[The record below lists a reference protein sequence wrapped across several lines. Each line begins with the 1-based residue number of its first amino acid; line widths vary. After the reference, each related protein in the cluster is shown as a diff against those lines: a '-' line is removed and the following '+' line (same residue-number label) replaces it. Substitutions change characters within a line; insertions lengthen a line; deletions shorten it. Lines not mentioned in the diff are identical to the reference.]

1 MYARKYGDDNKQQSF
16 SRGEYTI
23 PANYAGNAFTA
34 DEIPDLGYAK
44 SEKQVSEDIENNPE
58 ASTPIHCS
66 EKDEIHAEF
75 HQPCSEYAMCQT
87 EPCKQNSPCA
97 KENAQCGNAYKQE
110 EPRRGIFR
118 DLLARFDRGFELDDL
133 LLIGLIILLLNSDK
147 NECESSRDE
156 IIILLAFLL
165 LSGF

>member
-1 MYARKYGDDNKQQSF
+1 MYARKYGDDNTQQSF
-16 SRGEYTI
+16 RRGEYTI

-34 DEIPDLGYAK
+34 DEIPDLSYTK
-44 SEKQVSEDIENNPE
+44 SEAPPDEAAKNTCDVICEEKNEITDAPQPLCCED
-58 ASTPIHCS
+58 
-66 EKDEIHAEF
+66 
-75 HQPCSEYAMCQT
+75 AMCQK
-87 EPCKQNSPCA
+87 EPCKQNCPCL
-97 KENAQCGNAYKQE
+97 KESEQCTDANKE

-118 DLLARFDRGFELDDL
+118 DLLGRFDRGFELDDL

-147 NECESSRDE
+147 DECESSRDE